1 MSTAIIERRFV
12 QSFELRSTVSGGKRT
27 ISGYGASF
35 NQPFSKQ
42 MARALGFSERIAPG
56 AFQRAIR
63 EKQDCICTRD
73 HDPKQLL
80 GRVSNGTLRL
90 SEDGKGL
97 RFSCDLPDTQD
108 ARDIH
113 TLIQR
118 GDLRGCSFG
127 FIATREKWGKEKADN
142 GNLQATREIQDC
154 DLLDVGPVAMPAY
167 DEGTSVDSREEKDD
181 WDDDD
186 DVEEASLQELDGGM
200 ANSAFLRSLFPSGQI
215 PVEVRSRLQL
225 RRRKSGIVS
234 VRERMKMRLELSD
247 RL

>member
-1 MSTAIIERRFV
+1 MTQFIERRFIPAN
-12 QSFELRSTVSGGKRT
+12 ELRSTVQGGKRT
-27 ISGYGASF
+27 ISGYAASF
-35 NQPFSKQ
+35 NTPFSKQ

-73 HDPKQLL
+73 HDPKHLL

-90 SEDGKGL
+90 SEDSRGL
-97 RFSCDLPDTQD
+97 KFSCDLPDTSD

-118 GDLRGCSFG
+118 GDLKGCSFG
-127 FIATREKWGKEKADN
+127 FIPTKEKWGKEKSDN

-167 DEGTSVDSREEKDD
+167 DIGTEVNSKSEAAA
-181 WDDDD
+181 WDDMDDDNDD
-186 DVEEASLQELDGGM
+186 DVEEASLQDVENN
-200 ANSAFLRSLFPSGQI
+200 AIVRAFFPNGV
-215 PVEVRSRLQL
+215 PAEVRSRMHLH
-225 RRRKSGIVS
+225 RRKSGIVT
-234 VRERMKMRLELSD
+234 VRERMKMRLELSN